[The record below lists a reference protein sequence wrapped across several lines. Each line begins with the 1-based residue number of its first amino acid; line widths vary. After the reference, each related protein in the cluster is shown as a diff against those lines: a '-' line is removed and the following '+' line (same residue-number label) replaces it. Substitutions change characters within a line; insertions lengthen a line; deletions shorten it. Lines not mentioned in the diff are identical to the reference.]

1 MLSQL
6 LQPEIRALIDERN
19 LSTLKEI
26 LIDWTPTDIAD
37 LISNL
42 TEENERVIIFRL
54 LPNELAAD
62 TFEYLDF
69 DMQMSLIKAMGKEE
83 VAALLNE
90 MSADDR
96 TSLLEELPSAAAKQ
110 MIMMLSPEERKIA
123 TSLLGYPENSV
134 GRLMTPEY
142 IAVKPDW
149 TITQTLEHI
158 RKYGKDSETL
168 NVIYVIDDSG
178 KLIDDIRIREIL
190 LSPLEN
196 KISDLMDENFIELN
210 VYDDQEKAVEVF
222 KKYDRVA
229 LPVVDSKGILLGI
242 VTIDDVL
249 DIAEEEATEDIQ
261 KLGGS
266 EALDEPYIQASTL
279 QLVKKRGRWLVFL
292 FLGEMLTA
300 SAMGFFEDE
309 ISKAIVLALFVP
321 LIISS
326 GGNSGSQAATL
337 VIRAMALGE
346 ISLKDWWKVM
356 KREIFSGFLLGMLL
370 GGVGFIRI
378 VVWHFFTDIYGEH
391 WFLIALTVFISL
403 IGVVMWGAVSG
414 SMLPFI
420 IKKLGGDPA
429 ASSAPFVATLVD
441 VVGIVIY
448 FGFAIVFLTGTLL

>member
-134 GRLMTPEY
+134 GRLMTPDY
-142 IAVKPDW
+142 VAVKPDW

-279 QLVKKRGRWLVFL
+279 QLVKKRGRWLVLL

-309 ISKAIVLALFVP
+309 ISKAVVLALFVP

-370 GGVGFIRI
+370 GSVGFIRI

-403 IGVVMWGAVSG
+403 IGVVMWGTVSG